1 MASQRVSPTVIA
13 GFPAIQ
19 TEGSSARPP
28 LLFVH
33 GAFVDHT
40 GFGPWLDFFA
50 ARNWRGAAAARRGR
64 AGVGPA
70 RAKGLSIADYVDDT
84 LKVIAALGEKPVV
97 IGHSLG
103 GLIAQQIAALG
114 KAEAIVLLCPAPAA
128 KLPAQ
133 KVALPT
139 YLPMMPRIL
148 TGQPILPS
156 AKGCATIALNR
167 MPKEACPVLH
177 AQLVPESGKVYRE
190 MIFGSYKVDFS
201 RITCPAMVVG
211 AAEDRIVAP
220 ELVEWTAS
228 KLGVAADIRSDHA
241 HWLLEEPG
249 WENIAGGVA
258 DFLAAYW
265 PARQTPLARTGAQRT
280 L

>member
-1 MASQRVSPTVIA
+1 MDSPRVSPTIIA
-13 GFPAIQ
+13 GFPAIEAKGA
-19 TEGSSARPP
+19 TERPP

-40 GFGPWLDFFA
+40 SFRQWLEFFG
-50 ARNWRGAAAARRGR
+50 ARGWRGFAPARRGR
-64 AGVGPA
+64 AGVGPT
-70 RAKGLSIADYVDDT
+70 RAKGLAIADYVDDT
-84 LKVIAALGEKPVV
+84 LRMIAALGERPVV

-114 KAEAIVLLCPAPAA
+114 QAEAIVLLCPAPAA

-139 YLPMMPRIL
+139 YLPMMPKIL

-167 MPKEACPVLH
+167 MPKEACPILH

-190 MIFGSYKVDFS
+190 LIFGSYKVDFS
-201 RITCPAMVVG
+201 NISCPAMVVG

-220 ELVEWTAS
+220 ALVEWTAR
-228 KLGVAADIRSDHA
+228 KLGVTADIREHHA

-249 WENIAGGVA
+249 WEEIAASVA
-258 DFLAAYW
+258 DFLATHW
-265 PARQTPLARTGAQRT
+265 PARQAPLSRTA
-280 L
+280 

>member
-1 MASQRVSPTVIA
+1 MDSQRVSSTVIA
-13 GFPAIQ
+13 GFPAIE
-19 TEGSSARPP
+19 TGPVAGRPP

-40 GFGPWLDFFA
+40 SFRPWLEFFA
-50 ARNWRGAAAARRGR
+50 EHGWRGFAAARRGR
-64 AGVGPA
+64 AGIGPA
-70 RAKGLSIADYVDDT
+70 RAKGLAIADYVEDT

-114 KAEAIVLLCPAPAA
+114 HAEAIVLLCPAPAA

-156 AKGCATIALNR
+156 ARGCATIALNR

-190 MIFGSYKVDFS
+190 LIFGSYKVDFAKIS
-201 RITCPAMVVG
+201 CPAMVVG

-220 ELVEWTAS
+220 ALVEWTAQ
-228 KLGVAADIRSDHA
+228 KLGVTADIRERHA

-249 WENIAGGVA
+249 WEEIAAGVA
-258 DFLAAYW
+258 DFLTTHW
-265 PARQTPLARTGAQRT
+265 PARQASLSRTA
-280 L
+280 

>member
-1 MASQRVSPTVIA
+1 MDSQRVSPTIIA
-13 GFPAIQ
+13 GFPAIEAKGA
-19 TEGSSARPP
+19 TERPP

-40 GFGPWLDFFA
+40 SFRPWLEFFA
-50 ARNWRGAAAARRGR
+50 AQGWRGFAAARRGR
-64 AGVGPA
+64 AGIGPA
-70 RAKGLSIADYVDDT
+70 QAKGLAISDYVDDT
-84 LKVIAALGEKPVV
+84 LKVIAALGERPVV
-97 IGHSLG
+97 VGHSLG

-114 KAEAIVLLCPAPAA
+114 QAEAIVLLCPAPAA

-139 YLPMMPRIL
+139 YLPMMPKIL
-148 TGQPILPS
+148 IGQPILPS

-167 MPKEACPVLH
+167 MPKEACPILH

-190 MIFGSYKVDFS
+190 LIFGTYKVDFAKIS
-201 RITCPAMVVG
+201 CPAMVVG

-220 ELVEWTAS
+220 ALVEWTAQ
-228 KLGVAADIRSDHA
+228 KLGVIADIREQHA

-249 WENIAGGVA
+249 WEEIATGVA
-258 DFLAAYW
+258 DFLATRW
-265 PARQTPLARTGAQRT
+265 PARQAALSRTG
-280 L
+280 